1 MDAETAGKCS
11 VLTEIKTP
19 DASNA
24 YKAALEYLFEKEAA
38 LVFCTSGGVINQLFD
53 AIQAADRKYDGV
65 KFAGYDTGEKARE
78 WMGMGSGSKSPLLG
92 IVSQNPY
99 EMGYTAVKTIVDI
112 AEGRK
117 VEETI
122 IVPGSWITPEEANLP
137 QANAAPV
144 GPGTAA
150 Q

>member
-1 MDAETAGKCS
+1 M
-11 VLTEIKTP
+11 LTEIKTP
-19 DASNA
+19 DASHA

-53 AIQAADRKYDGV
+53 AIQAADGKYDGV
-65 KFAGYDTGEKARE
+65 KFAGCDTGEKARE

>member
-1 MDAETAGKCS
+1 MA
-11 VLTEIKTP
+11 
-19 DASNA
+19 
-24 YKAALEYLFEKEAA
+24 
-38 LVFCTSGGVINQLFD
+38 
-53 AIQAADRKYDGV
+53 
-65 KFAGYDTGEKARE
+65 
-78 WMGMGSGSKSPLLG
+78 MGSGSKSPLLG

-117 VEETI
+117 VEERI
-122 IVPGSWITPEEANLP
+122 VVPGSWITPEEANLSQGGAGP
-137 QANAAPV
+137 A